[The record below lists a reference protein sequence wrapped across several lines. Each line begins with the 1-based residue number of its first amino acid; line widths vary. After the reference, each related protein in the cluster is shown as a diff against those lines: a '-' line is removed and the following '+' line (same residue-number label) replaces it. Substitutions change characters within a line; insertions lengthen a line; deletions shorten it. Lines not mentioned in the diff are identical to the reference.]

1 MNTFLIIM
9 LIKIISKDS
18 DKFKKVGIKTLFKT
32 SVLISLLIF
41 SDYKFYEE
49 ILFLQD
55 LRSFNTYLFIFCFI
69 FLLLIVINDNINI
82 KNNNLI
88 NYLLFFFLLSKNIS
102 QSNLSIFVI
111 YFALLGIQDNTLTKR
126 FLIIRNL
133 YIFGIIFW
141 SINARIVYEN
151 YPINYLG
158 FVLRFYSMF
167 IRLFLLC
174 FNRSF
179 EFKNYGIKKISLDKL
194 VKNFYLVF

>member
-1 MNTFLIIM
+1 M

-55 LRSFNTYLFIFCFI
+55 LRSFNTYYLYFV
-69 FLLLIVINDNINI
+69 LYSLIVINDNINI

-88 NYLLFFFLLSKNIS
+88 NYLPFLFYYLNIS

-111 YFALLGIQDNTLTKR
+111 CLPTWN
-126 FLIIRNL
+126 
-133 YIFGIIFW
+133 
-141 SINARIVYEN
+141 
-151 YPINYLG
+151 
-158 FVLRFYSMF
+158 
-167 IRLFLLC
+167 
-174 FNRSF
+174 
-179 EFKNYGIKKISLDKL
+179 
-194 VKNFYLVF
+194 

>member
-1 MNTFLIIM
+1 M

-55 LRSFNTYLFIFCFI
+55 LRSFNTYLFIFCFV

-88 NYLLFFFLLSKNIS
+88 NYLPFLFLLSKNIS

-111 YFALLGIQDNTLTKR
+111 YFALLGIQDNTLTKKVS
-126 FLIIRNL
+126 N
-133 YIFGIIFW
+133 
-141 SINARIVYEN
+141 N
-151 YPINYLG
+151 
-158 FVLRFYSMF
+158 
-167 IRLFLLC
+167 
-174 FNRSF
+174 
-179 EFKNYGIKKISLDKL
+179 
-194 VKNFYLVF
+194 